1 MKKIQIRKLKPN
13 EILKSVKQPYEEAL
27 VDFSKIRALDI
38 TDLAYNKLKASK
50 K

>member
-1 MKKIQIRKLKPN
+1 MKKIQIRKLRPN
-13 EILKSVKQPYEEAL
+13 EILKSVKQPYEETL

>member
-13 EILKSVKQPYEEAL
+13 EILKSVKQPREEAL
-27 VDFSKIRALDI
+27 VDFNQIRALDI
-38 TDLAYNKLKASK
+38 PDWAILEKLASK

>member
-1 MKKIQIRKLKPN
+1 MRKIQIRKLRPN

-27 VDFSKIRALDI
+27 VDFNKIRALDI
-38 TDLAYNKLKASK
+38 TDLAYNKSKASK